1 MGSSMYRL
9 QGMEWV
15 GLGFL
20 LGFICFFFPS
30 PHVLTILLL
39 FFFLSTENLFCN
51 KIFLKKRPYL
61 FKLKMWNLV
70 VKTGGLYTELF
81 EAILIVRTPMG
92 V

>member
-1 MGSSMYRL
+1 MGGAWVSSWIHL
-9 QGMEWV
+9 
-15 GLGFL
+15 FL
-20 LGFICFFFPS
+20 FPKS
-30 PHVLTILLL
+30 TCSHHIIII
-39 FFFLSTENLFCN
+39 FFLSTDNLFCN